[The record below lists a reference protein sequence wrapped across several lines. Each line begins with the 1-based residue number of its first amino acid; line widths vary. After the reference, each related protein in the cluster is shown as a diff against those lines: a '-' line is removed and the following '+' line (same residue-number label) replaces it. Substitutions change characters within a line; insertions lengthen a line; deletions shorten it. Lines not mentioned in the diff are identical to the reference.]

1 VFRSTRRQRAIAAI
15 VQLSL
20 AFVVA
25 PAGADVEGIR
35 LTYTADSG
43 CPDGSRFF
51 QAVSARTDR
60 MRRAAEG
67 EPARAFVVNITS
79 DTIAI
84 RGALSITALDGS
96 VSKREVT
103 GGSCDE
109 VISALALITAL
120 AIDPRASTAPE
131 SSPAVAALSSS
142 VAAPDMAPAVPP
154 SDAPPP
160 TGSSIGLVAPTAQR
174 SPSVRDPRA
183 LDDSPESPSAQA
195 PYAPAH
201 EARWAVGVEGQSL
214 AGLVPAWGIGGG
226 GFVDVTGSAHGHLI
240 PSLRASFFAVTT
252 QVTFA
257 GAVGADLEWLVAR
270 MEACPIRFVWISNL
284 ALSFCAAVD
293 VGNLRSTG
301 IGLQTNG
308 TQIRPWVA
316 PAVLARVAWSAADA
330 LFFEAGGGLT
340 VPATRY
346 SFYFE
351 QSGQSEPPLQ
361 RILPVAATL
370 QIDAGYRLP

>member
-1 VFRSTRRQRAIAAI
+1 
-15 VQLSL
+15 
-20 AFVVA
+20 
-25 PAGADVEGIR
+25 
-35 LTYTADSG
+35 
-43 CPDGSRFF
+43 
-51 QAVSARTDR
+51 

-79 DTIAI
+79 DTNAI

-109 VISALALITAL
+109 VISALSLITAL

-131 SSPAVAALSSS
+131 SSPAVATLSSS
-142 VAAPDMAPAVPP
+142 VAAPDMAPAMPP
-154 SDAPPP
+154 SNDPPP
-160 TGSSIGLVAPTAQR
+160 TGPSIGLVAPTGQG
-174 SPSVRDPRA
+174 SPLVRDPRA
-183 LDDSPESPSAQA
+183 LDDSPESPSTQA
-195 PYAPAH
+195 PSAPAH
-201 EARWAVGVEGQSL
+201 EVRWAVGVEGQSL

-270 MEACPIRFVWISNL
+270 MEACPIRFVWISDL
-284 ALSFCAAVD
+284 GLSLCAALD

-301 IGLQTNG
+301 IGLQNNA

-316 PAVLARVAWSAADA
+316 PAVLGRVAWSPAEP
-330 LFFEAGGGLT
+330 LFFEAGAGLT
-340 VPATRY
+340 VPVTRY
-346 SFYFE
+346 SFYFD
-351 QSGQSEPPLQ
+351 QSGQSEPALQ